1 MFTSQDF
8 KDQSSFNIMNEKVKS
23 NKWNFFKKYMKQKRT
38 HTLQPFILSQ
48 TPIQKIKDWKVESN
62 RKRVTEV
69 TDTKIKKWRKKHKK
83 KKQKMNKSKNRKKRK
98 KIYQYLELPYKLRIF
113 IKMCLIYITMFS
125 QSVKSWCPAHIIFY
139 NIFLLIPRPLPQ
151 WICRSLL

>member
-1 MFTSQDF
+1 M
-8 KDQSSFNIMNEKVKS
+8 MNEKVKS

-83 KKQKMNKSKNRKKRK
+83 KKTEN
-98 KIYQYLELPYKLRIF
+98 E
-113 IKMCLIYITMFS
+113 
-125 QSVKSWCPAHIIFY
+125 
-139 NIFLLIPRPLPQ
+139 
-151 WICRSLL
+151 